1 MSRPTICLSMIVR
14 DEAHVIKRC
23 LDSVLPFIDHATV
36 HDTGSIDDTCVR
48 TRAILTD
55 ANIGFEV
62 HHDPW
67 IDFGHNRTLALQAAA
82 RSGCDYTL
90 VIDADEALVVDDASV
105 LEGLQHD
112 AYRVEMRFPG
122 ISYPRVNLMRSA
134 RNFRYVGRIH
144 EYATADPRPAEF
156 MLDPSKIHMWT
167 DGDGARGRSGTK
179 LARDVA
185 IMQQWVVDEPDN
197 PRAWFY
203 LAQGFET
210 VNRLNEALA
219 AYTKRSMMGD
229 YAAEVWFCH
238 YRMGRLCDIAGNWP
252 GAQLHYLDAYQHSP
266 HRAEPL
272 FWLGV
277 AHANRQ
283 QDAIACLYLD
293 RATVLEKPTSDLFVE
308 DAVYTFMAPMQYCI
322 CLFNT
327 GEKEEA
333 SLLAR
338 ELLKHN
344 RIPEDRRPV
353 VEAIAGMEKEAVAP

>member
-1 MSRPTICLSMIVR
+1 MSRPTICLAMIVR
-14 DEAHVIKRC
+14 DEAHIIKRC
-23 LDSVLPFIDHATV
+23 LTSVLPYIDHWIV
-36 HDTGSIDDTCVR
+36 SDTGSVDNTCVV
-48 TRAILTD
+48 TRAFMAD
-55 ANIGFEV
+55 AGIPGKV
-62 HHDPW
+62 IHRPW
-67 IDFGHNRTLALQAAA
+67 IDFGHNRTIALQAAA

-90 VIDADEALVVDDASV
+90 VIDADEVLVVDDASV

-144 EYATADPRPAEF
+144 EYATADPHPVEF

-179 LARDVA
+179 QARDVA

-277 AHANRQ
+277 AHHNRQ
-283 QDAIACLYLD
+283 QDNIALLYLEQ
-293 RATVLEKPTSDLFVE
+293 ATLLDKPVSDLFVE
-308 DAVYTFMAPMQYCI
+308 PAIYHHLAHMQYAI
-322 CLFNT
+322 CLYNT
-327 GEKEEA
+327 GKHGEA
-333 SLLAR
+333 QDMAR
-338 ELLKHN
+338 ELLKHE
-344 RIPEDRRPV
+344 RVPDAQRPV
-353 VEAIAGMEKEAVAP
+353 IEAIAGIKEAVAP